1 MLSPSPDFVRRVC
14 AHSGCARSTLLVVLS
29 NPARAREASR
39 LRIQRAISELG
50 LTEQAA
56 QYAPGLALTSADPV
70 LGIASGGR
78 LIA

>member
-1 MLSPSPDFVRRVC
+1 MSRINPSVIGSPPP
-14 AHSGCARSTLLVVLS
+14 T
-29 NPARAREASR
+29 REASR

-50 LTEQAA
+50 LANQAA
-56 QYAPGLALTSADPV
+56 QYAPDLALGESPALTITSDSPL